1 MTSIDLVGSLIIGGL
16 VLLLILSFTFYFMNA
31 SRSAVIA
38 EAQKTTAA
46 ELGRVIEHDFSKM
59 GYRVTTGQKISSLS
73 DNSITFRAD
82 LNNDSSV
89 DSIRYFVQGSGNS
102 KKLVRHVNDGSVKKY
117 SLDIRDFSVAAFD
130 SIGNSTTNPQNVNQL
145 QVQMRFSKE
154 FQYTDRVDSLG
165 AYWIRRFVPKN
176 L

>member
-1 MTSIDLVGSLIIGGL
+1 MTSLDLIGSLIIGGL
-16 VLLLILSFTFYFMNA
+16 VLLMILSFTFYFMNA

-38 EAQKTTAA
+38 EAQQTTAA

-59 GYRVTTGQKISSLS
+59 GYRVMSGDKISSLS
-73 DNSITFRAD
+73 SNSISFRAD

-89 DSIRYFVQGSGNS
+89 DSIRYYVQGSGSS
-102 KKLVRHVNDGSVKKY
+102 KKLVRRVNDGNVKEY
-117 SLDIRDFSVAAFD
+117 SLDIADFSVAAFD
-130 SIGNSTTNPQNVNQL
+130 SVGNTTTNPQNVNQL

-154 FQYTDRVDSLG
+154 FRYTDKVDSLG
-165 AYWIRRFVPKN
+165 AYWIRRFAPKN